1 MHKCGQSCMQMIF
14 GHCCARGCARCFSLR
29 RRRPNRKWFRPSVS
43 RSKPGRLVHA
53 RPLANGQSYPRVHG
67 GGKQRRCSI
76 PPRWR
81 TARRPRAPSPW
92 APKAWTAGP
101 RRRPSE
107 KPSVH
112 KFMALLNNVGR
123 RCSFIHVAV
132 GVWHNVC
139 WGGLHNQCMTLS
151 ESGSN
156 INSSINDFICMRQ
169 PLYRGYMIHMY
180 CCTHMR
186 RRIPNTIHYQL
197 MLAFAAFVDMYA
209 ACGIQWRRRPPL
221 SSNANKYAQH
231 STWALSNGVLAP
243 PQYLPPRRERCCA
256 TLVSLASPPG
266 LHIPAANRDNAA
278 IAVARMCGRPAWAK
292 TLLSPVFV
300 ATCRAPPTDAN
311 RPQPCVS
318 FARLCYDTLE
328 FEARVG
334 ASDHRQHDV
343 SHITSADPLLPSR
356 HAPTSDPTLCAW
368 RG

>member
-1 MHKCGQSCMQMIF
+1 MVDRLQT
-14 GHCCARGCARCFSLR
+14 A
-29 RRRPNRKWFRPSVS
+29 S
-43 RSKPGRLVHA
+43 RIQEFTVAGS
-53 RPLANGQSYPRVHG
+53 NGVVPYPRDG
-67 GGKQRRCSI
+67 GLRVVR
-76 PPRWR
+76 
-81 TARRPRAPSPW
+81 
-92 APKAWTAGP
+92 
-101 RRRPSE
+101 
-107 KPSVH
+107 
-112 KFMALLNNVGR
+112 GR
-123 RCSFIHVAV
+123 RALGRRKLGPPAQGGDLLRNRACINSWHCLTMSAAGGSFIHVAV

-139 WGGLHNQCMTLS
+139 WGGLHKQCMTLS

-156 INSSINDFICMRQ
+156 INSSINEFICMRQ
-169 PLYRGYMIHMY
+169 QLYRGCMIHMY

-266 LHIPAANRDNAA
+266 LHIPAANRNNAA

-334 ASDHRQHDV
+334 ASDHGQHDV